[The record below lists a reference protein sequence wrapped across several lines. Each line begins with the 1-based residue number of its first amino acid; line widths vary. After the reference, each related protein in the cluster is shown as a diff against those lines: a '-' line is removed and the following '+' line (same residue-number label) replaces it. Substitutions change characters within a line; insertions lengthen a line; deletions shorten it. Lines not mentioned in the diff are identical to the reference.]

1 MSSAEYTSGRNVGIL
16 IQNTNMKKRKKIVLL
31 LGAGFPVAWGA
42 SFSKD
47 ILDRIIEDKE
57 YMYDSNTTWGKFIF
71 DTLKSFYEEEDGVT
85 VNFETVIAASESI
98 MNYVIASTNE
108 NRNSY
113 NTSFTPAVNVLID
126 SIQQKLNEISDKLEK
141 RRHFYSI
148 YKHFVDIVIQLIKGY
163 DEKACAAEYK
173 LLNERLN
180 EFIESLLNKK
190 YSVKIY
196 TTNYDA
202 MIPQILSKRKIYM
215 GEHLLSDYS
224 IVYKA
229 DYLRNKDSHLSYFYL
244 HGSIYW
250 TFKFVENKY
259 RVVKSTITGEVQSL
273 TAQGGNPSENL
284 IFSPIIVGYTKTQ
297 RSLINPFNIG
307 FTNFANDCND
317 CNKLLTIGYS
327 FSDPHINSIIQ
338 TNVDFN
344 KVRLACIGFVERF
357 EGSSEYTK
365 IDYFIRRLY
374 KKNED
379 ESWFNS
385 INNNFVAYKKG
396 FLIL

>member
-1 MSSAEYTSGRNVGIL
+1 MY
-16 IQNTNMKKRKKIVLL
+16 KRQ
-31 LGAGFPVAWGA
+31 
-42 SFSKD
+42 
-47 ILDRIIEDKE
+47 
-57 YMYDSNTTWGKFIF
+57 
-71 DTLKSFYEEEDGVT
+71 EEDGVT

-148 YKHFVDIVIQLIKGY
+148 YKHFVDIVIQLIKEY

-273 TAQGGNPSENL
+273 TCLLYTSPS
-284 IFSPIIVGYTKTQ
+284 P
-297 RSLINPFNIG
+297 R
-307 FTNFANDCND
+307 D
-317 CNKLLTIGYS
+317 
-327 FSDPHINSIIQ
+327 
-338 TNVDFN
+338 
-344 KVRLACIGFVERF
+344 
-357 EGSSEYTK
+357 
-365 IDYFIRRLY
+365 
-374 KKNED
+374 
-379 ESWFNS
+379 
-385 INNNFVAYKKG
+385 
-396 FLIL
+396 